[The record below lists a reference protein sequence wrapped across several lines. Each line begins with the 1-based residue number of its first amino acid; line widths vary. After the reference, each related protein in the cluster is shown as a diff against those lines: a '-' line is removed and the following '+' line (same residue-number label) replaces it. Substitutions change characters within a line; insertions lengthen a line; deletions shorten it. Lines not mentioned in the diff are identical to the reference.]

1 MENKKR
7 ENIVVEAES
16 SIDTKKT
23 KVVDNES
30 RIKKLESK
38 LEDYMKEM
46 NEKFIILKQHTQ
58 KYEFKFNHWI
68 RSIQESITKKKYD
81 NISLK
86 SWLYESSIMSRNDIM
101 VMLEVVMVIGSLYGF
116 AQIVCLLLSKI
127 IGLFI

>member
-1 MENKKR
+1 MFHRLRKLMENKKR

-101 VMLEVVMVIGSLYGF
+101 VMLEVVM
-116 AQIVCLLLSKI
+116 
-127 IGLFI
+127 